1 MYLFVF
7 SARIDK
13 CGYTSAQKFFK
24 FSVWSEPHHIVKC
37 MDCSIQTRHSLFRP
51 QGTSSE
57 AGVSILAGNG
67 KEGTGKGRAKFASF
81 MQPSGLCSELDCNL
95 MLCDSQLEEGSII
108 TGLQGGAEFLSAVG
122 KMYRSFGIH
131 KKHSSLVPLP
141 ADKYEANIK
150 SVADYIKSSV
160 DEVKLKGSLERT
172 PQMARMEPFLP
183 RQPPLFKCFLMASR
197 S

>member
-1 MYLFVF
+1 MRIHVSTKILQIF
-7 SARIDK
+7 SLVRASPHCEVHGIAPFKQGIAFSDPKAHQVRH
-13 CGYTSAQKFFK
+13 YT
-24 FSVWSEPHHIVKC
+24 
-37 MDCSIQTRHSLFRP
+37 CS
-51 QGTSSE
+51 

-67 KEGTGKGRAKFASF
+67 KEGTGKGRAKFTSL
-81 MQPSGLCSELDCNL
+81 MQPPGLCSELDCNL

-108 TGLQGGAEFLSAVG
+108 TGLQGAAEFLSAVG

-160 DEVKLKGSLERT
+160 DEVKLKGSLEEHHEWPGWNRIF
-172 PQMARMEPFLP
+172 QDSLLCSNAF
-183 RQPPLFKCFLMASR
+183 
-197 S
+197 